1 MSNTDEH
8 IAKILT
14 ETKQAIAQSYTQDTE
29 ISWLIHYLD
38 DVHKAQQLLITRLR
52 IMWAHARPTHERTHS
67 DEDLLSALLL
77 GIVDEESMSGKVSP
91 GTLKLLQTVSKE
103 LQNLHLHKEVIKEQL
118 DEISSKLT
126 PNLRA
131 LVGPELTARLVDLA
145 GSLEKLA
152 SIPAS
157 TIQLL
162 GAKKALFRHL
172 VSGAKSPK
180 HGIIIM
186 HPLVKK
192 SREKGRVARMIAD
205 KVAIAARVDFFK
217 GEFCGDA
224 LLKIIEDKL

>member
-1 MSNTDEH
+1 M
-8 IAKILT
+8 
-14 ETKQAIAQSYTQDTE
+14 
-29 ISWLIHYLD
+29 
-38 DVHKAQQLLITRLR
+38 
-52 IMWAHARPTHERTHS
+52 
-67 DEDLLSALLL
+67 